1 MKFDVITLFPE
12 MFSAIQYGV
21 VGRALTQKL
30 IDVQYWNPRDF
41 ASNKHKSVDDRPYG
55 GGPGMVMA
63 YQPLHE
69 ALAAAKKADSTPAKT
84 IYLSAQGK
92 PLTHAAVAEL
102 SQLPRLILISGRY
115 EGVDQRFIDL
125 EVDEEYSIGDYVLS
139 GGELP
144 TMVMIDAIA
153 RLLPG
158 VLGHDQSAEND
169 SFVSGLLDYPHY
181 TRPEEIA
188 GISVPKVLLS
198 GDHEAIARWRLKES
212 LGNTWQKRR
221 DLLKRRILSS
231 EEQRLLDEYIEESMR
246 NSHE

>member
-1 MKFDVITLFPE
+1 MKFDIITLFPE

-21 VGRALTQKL
+21 VGRALKQKR
-30 IDVQYWNPRDF
+30 IHIQYWNPRDF
-41 ASNKHKSVDDRPYG
+41 AKDKHRTVDDRPYG
-55 GGPGMVMA
+55 GGPGMLMA
-63 YQPLHE
+63 YQPLHD
-69 ALAAAKKADSTPAKT
+69 ALGAAKKADTSPAKT
-84 IYLSAQGK
+84 LYLSAQGK
-92 PLTHAAVAEL
+92 PLTHEIAANL
-102 SQLPRLILISGRY
+102 STLPRLIFIAGRY

-144 TMVMIDAIA
+144 TMVMIDAIT

-158 VLGHDQSAEND
+158 VLGHDQSAEKD
-169 SFVSGLLDYPHY
+169 SFVSGLLDHPHY

-188 GISVPKVLLS
+188 GLSVPKVLLS

-212 LGNTWQKRR
+212 LGNTWQKRP

-231 EEQRLLDEYIEESMR
+231 EEQKLLDEYIAESMR

>member
-12 MFSAIQYGV
+12 MFSAMEFGV
-21 VGRALTQKL
+21 LGRALSQKL
-30 IDVQYWNPRDF
+30 IDIHYWNPRDF
-41 ASNKHKSVDDRPYG
+41 STNKHKTVDDRPYG
-55 GGPGMVMA
+55 GGPGMVMC

-69 ALAAAKKADSTPAKT
+69 ALYAAKNKDLTPSKT

-92 PLTHAAVAEL
+92 PLTHALVADFAKM
-102 SQLPRLILISGRY
+102 PRLILISGRY

-153 RLLPG
+153 RLIPG

-169 SFVSGLLDYPHY
+169 SFVTGLLDYPHY

-188 GISVPKVLLS
+188 GIPVPKVLLS
-198 GDHEAIARWRLKES
+198 GDHKAIARWRLKES

-231 EEQRLLDEYIEESMR
+231 EEQKLLDEYMAESMR